1 MQEERSFLY
10 VPGFPI
16 AAWMVHN
23 WWSLLYEPSRTE
35 SLPRSGTSRLS
46 WIRRH
51 CLRTADSSLLL
62 PALYLF
68 NQGSGIQLVW
78 QADQNGSLS
87 HMPGEFVDSGWTSL
101 SIDSVQDV
109 LARFISETL
118 TRVADISD
126 DRVRAVQDQ
135 WHTVLAADADEKS
148 FCIAAGR
155 LGLNP
160 YDANLPEDVAQV
172 LEEIQ
177 DPDLPIIRD
186 WNEIASPDNMR
197 QQWDWIDEVR
207 NDLEIGKLTDP
218 RNRVKVD
225 KTEHPFRAGY
235 AAARSM
241 RVGMGVPE
249 GEPLPSLP
257 DRLFRETG
265 TKFSFVEKN
274 HVPGKGIKS
283 LVGWHD
289 SEIVVAGPLP
299 TRTDSRRFLEARG
312 LFLALAGCD
321 RTERLA
327 TDAHTWDQQA
337 SRAFAAELLAPQ
349 ATLGERIADDP
360 ADRTVIEELA
370 QEFEVGNIVIERQLR
385 NSGIELTLD

>member
-1 MQEERSFLY
+1 
-10 VPGFPI
+10 
-16 AAWMVHN
+16 MVHN

-35 SLPRSGTSRLS
+35 SLPRTVPGHLP

-68 NQGSGIQLVW
+68 NLGSGIQLVW
-78 QADQNGSLS
+78 QADQNDSLC
-87 HMPGEFVDSGWTSL
+87 HMPGEFVDSGVATL
-101 SIDSVQDV
+101 AIDGIQDV

-118 TRVADISD
+118 ARVEDISD
-126 DRVRAVQDQ
+126 DRVRTVQEH
-135 WHTVLAADADEKS
+135 WNTVWAADAEEKA

-155 LGLNP
+155 LGVNP
-160 YDANLPEDVAQV
+160 YDANLPEGVAQM

-186 WNEIASPDNMR
+186 WNEIASPGDMR
-197 QQWDWIDEVR
+197 QQWVWIDAVR
-207 NDLEIGKLTDP
+207 NDLEIGKLSDP
-218 RNRVKVD
+218 RHRVMVD
-225 KTEHPFRAGY
+225 KTDHPFRAGY
-235 AAARSM
+235 GAARSL
-241 RVGMGVPE
+241 RKGLGVPE
-249 GEPLPSLP
+249 GEPLPSLT
-257 DRLFRETG
+257 DRLFREIG
-265 TKFSFVEKN
+265 TKFSLVEKN

-289 SEIVVAGPLP
+289 SEIVMAGPLP

-349 ATLGERIADDP
+349 AALVERIADDP
-360 ADRTVIEELA
+360 ADRTTIEELA
-370 QEFEVGNIVIERQLR
+370 QEFDVGTIVIERQLR